1 MSRVRKVLME
11 TRENMGKKGLEVTK
25 DVMVQQVTRE
35 TKVILARMAKW
46 DQKDQKVS
54 KDLMAIQEQMEM

>member
-1 MSRVRKVLME
+1 ME

-25 DVMVQQVTRE
+25 DLMVQQVNRV

-54 KDLMAIQEQMEM
+54 KDLMAIQEPMEM

>member
-1 MSRVRKVLME
+1 MA
-11 TRENMGKKGLEVTK
+11 TRENMVKKGLEVTK
-25 DVMVQQVTRE
+25 DLMVQQVNRV

-54 KDLMAIQEQMEM
+54 KDLMAIQEPMEM